1 MKNNSYKKGYWIAKA
16 NVISPKKQQ
25 AYGKLA
31 EKVLKK
37 FNGRFIVRGGHQE
50 TKEGENYT
58 RNVVVEFPSFEIALK
73 AYESKEYQDA
83 LKVLDGGADRLY
95 AVVEGY

>member
-1 MKNNSYKKGYWIAKA
+1 MHIPKNSEPIRLLHGFTH
-16 NVISPKKQQ
+16 V
-25 AYGKLA
+25 
-31 EKVLKK
+31 
-37 FNGRFIVRGGHQE
+37 
-50 TKEGENYT
+50 
-58 RNVVVEFPSFEIALK
+58 EIALK